1 MQLSRRSL
9 LQVLAASGGISAA
22 TSPGPIFEA
31 VPAER
36 SGITWI
42 HNNARST
49 EHWLPESMCSGC
61 AFLDYDNDGW
71 MDIFLVNTGPT
82 DFFHPANPPRNALY
96 HNNRDGT
103 FTDVSAR
110 AGLDSVKW
118 GEGAAVGDFDGDGYP
133 DIYLTCYGGNI
144 LYRNNGDGTFTDVTK
159 RAGLEGSGW
168 STSAVW
174 FDYDNDGRLDLFVC
188 NFVEYSATSSATC
201 GNNQLHKHYYCIPR
215 NFEGRVD
222 ALYHN
227 NGDGTFTEVGHLT
240 PIGKVRGKSH
250 GVVATDINNDGLMD
264 LWVSNDTVANFLFM
278 NRGGG
283 RFEEMAIAAGVA
295 FGDNG
300 EPRSGMGVDS
310 ADYDN
315 DGRMDLFVTNIDRER
330 FSLYHNEGDETFTD
344 QADRSGIGRAT
355 QYLSGWGV
363 KFFDYDNDGNLDL
376 FLASGHPDDMVEEY
390 SAAVTWAEPLL
401 LFHYNGALW
410 TNVSAGAGP
419 AFQMKWAARGMAIGD
434 FDNDGGVD
442 VLINNN
448 GAAPLLL
455 HNEAGRR
462 NNWLGLKLTGTRAN
476 IDAVG
481 ARVTWSFNGTTRSRL
496 KTSGG
501 SYLSSHDPRM
511 VLGVGQA
518 KKIDWVEIRWPKPSD
533 RVERFTSLPLNT
545 YITIVEGKGWRT
557 PQTNAV

>member
-1 MQLSRRSL
+1 MQFSRRRL
-9 LQVLAASGGISAA
+9 LKLVAAGGIIPVRASN
-22 TSPGPIFEA
+22 GPIFEA
-31 VPAER
+31 VSASR
-36 SGITWI
+36 SRITWV

-71 MDIFLVNTGPT
+71 MDIFLVNTGRT
-82 DFFHPANPPRNALY
+82 DFFHPANSPRNALY

-103 FTDVSAR
+103 FTDVTER
-110 AGLDSVKW
+110 AGLDSGRW

-159 RAGLEGSGW
+159 RAGLAGSGW

-188 NFVEYSATSSATC
+188 NFVEYSATDSNTC

-215 NFEGRVD
+215 NFEGRLN

-227 NGDGTFTEVGHLT
+227 NGDGTFTEVGRLT
-240 PIGKVRGKSH
+240 AIGKTRGKSH

-264 LWVSNDTVANFLFM
+264 LWVSNDTVANFLYV

-283 RFEEMAIAAGVA
+283 KFDEVAFPAGVA
-295 FGDNG
+295 YGDNG

-330 FSLYHNEGDETFTD
+330 FSLYHNDGDETFTD
-344 QADRSGIGRAT
+344 QADRTGIGRAT

-376 FLASGHPDDMVEEY
+376 FLANGHPDDMVEEY
-390 SAAVTWAEPLL
+390 SAAVTWAEPML
-401 LFHYNGALW
+401 LFHNSGSGW
-410 TNVSAGAGP
+410 TNVSAGAGR
-419 AFQMKWAARGMAIGD
+419 AFQTAWAARGMAIGD
-434 FDNDGGVD
+434 FDNDGGID

-448 GAAPLLL
+448 GGAPLLL

-462 NNWLGLKLTGTRAN
+462 NNWLGLKLAGTRAN
-476 IDAVG
+476 SDAVG

-496 KTSGG
+496 KTNGG

-518 KKIDWVEIRWPKPSD
+518 KKIDWLEIRWPKPSD
-533 RVERFTSLPLNT
+533 RVDRFTQLPLNR
-545 YITIVEGKGWRT
+545 YITIVEGQGIAPSR
-557 PQTNAV
+557 